1 MGQGGKNSSTGNCER
16 AADGYY
22 LHMDTRSTHR
32 RSAVFAALLWLLWL
46 VVPPVGATDWPQW
59 RGPDRDGRAPGQ
71 PWTDSLAGFEI
82 RWRVPLGKGYPGP
95 LVAVDRVFVVET
107 VDDETVGVR
116 ALDRKTGQ
124 VLWQITWPATGNVPF
139 FARSNGDWVRS
150 TPAWDGKALYV
161 GDMSEVLV
169 ALDGAT
175 GAELWRVDFPARY
188 DTPVPDF
195 GFASSPLVVG
205 NFLYI
210 QAANSLVKL
219 DKHTGRSIWRGLEI
233 ESGIASNGAFSSPIL
248 ANLVGQEQLVA
259 INRDAL
265 YGVDVEDGR
274 ALWGQPLP
282 HFRGMHILTPLVWG
296 DAIFTSPYRQRS
308 YRIDVQ
314 SSSAGLSTVVAW
326 DNKSSGYMS
335 SPVVIGDYSYLH
347 LGNGRVECIDLAT
360 GDSRWRSRR
369 SFGKYWSMVWRQ
381 NRILALDSDGV
392 LYLLAANPDRFELL
406 DELAVADAETWGH
419 LAVSGDEFFVRE
431 LEAIAAWRRSDTSA
445 E

>member
-1 MGQGGKNSSTGNCER
+1 
-16 AADGYY
+16 
-22 LHMDTRSTHR
+22 MDTRSR
-32 RSAVFAALLWLLWL
+32 RRYGSALFSVLYLIWLAVLPVAA
-46 VVPPVGATDWPQW
+46 ADWPQW

-71 PWTDSLAGFEI
+71 SWSDSLAGFELG
-82 RWRVPLGKGYPGP
+82 WRVPLGKGYPGP

-116 ALDRKTGQ
+116 ALDRKTGKM
-124 VLWQITWPATGNVPF
+124 LWQTIWSATGSVPF

-150 TPAWDGKALYV
+150 TPAWDGEALYV

-188 DTPVPDF
+188 ETPVPDF

-205 NFLYI
+205 DFLYI

-219 DKHTGRSIWRGLEI
+219 DKYTGQSIWRGVEI

-248 ANLVGQEQLVA
+248 ANLAGREQLVA
-259 INRDAL
+259 MNREAL
-265 YGVDVEDGR
+265 YGVGIEDGQT
-274 ALWGQPLP
+274 LWDQPLP

-308 YRIDVQ
+308 YRIDIQ
-314 SSSAGLSTVVAW
+314 SSAAGLSAAVAW

-335 SPVVIGDYSYLH
+335 SPVVVGDYAYLH
-347 LGNGRVECIDLAT
+347 LGNGRVECIDLAS

-381 NRILALDSDGV
+381 DRILALDSDGV

-406 DELAVADAETWGH
+406 DELPVADSETWGH
-419 LAVSGDEFFVRE
+419 LAVSGDELFVRE
-431 LEAIAAWRRSDTSA
+431 LEAVAVWRRSDSSA